1 MPLTVSFQLSDRDLK
16 YFADRM
22 QGAKSKAGERSAS
35 EIIRAAQQLVG
46 ELRQSEV
53 PDFVRERVEKLD
65 LLARMLGDSEWKL
78 EGADQMRVLH
88 AMAYVADPHD
98 LIPDQI
104 PGLGFLD
111 DAIMVELV
119 CRDLRHEI
127 DAYTDFCQ
135 FREQEEKRRGKGGDP
150 ATREQWLSTRRTQLH
165 ERMRR
170 RRASLWDARLG
181 RSLL

>member
-22 QGAKSKAGERSAS
+22 QGAKAKADERGVESVVASA
-35 EIIRAAQQLVG
+35 RRLVG
-46 ELRQSEV
+46 ELRKSDA

-65 LLARMLGDSEWKL
+65 VLASMLEDGEWRL
-78 EGADQMRVLH
+78 EGEDRARVLH

-119 CRDLRHEI
+119 CRELRHEM
-127 DAYTDFCQ
+127 DAYTDFCR
-135 FREQEEKRRGKGGDP
+135 FRTEEEKRRGQGGDP
-150 ATREQWLSTRRTQLH
+150 ATREQWLATRRTQLH

-170 RRASLWDARLG
+170 RRQALWNSRLG

>member
-1 MPLTVSFQLSDRDLK
+1 MPLTISFQLSDRDLA

-22 QGAKSKAGERSAS
+22 QGAKEKAGEKNPQEVIAGAR
-35 EIIRAAQQLVG
+35 RLVE
-46 ELRQSEV
+46 ELRKSEA

-65 LLARMLGDSEWKL
+65 LLARMLDDSEWRL
-78 EGADQMRVLH
+78 EGEDQARVLR

-119 CRDLRHEI
+119 CRELRHEL
-127 DAYTDFCQ
+127 DAYSDFCQ
-135 FREQEEKRRGKGGDP
+135 FRTEEEKRRGKGGDP

-170 RRASLWDARLG
+170 RRTSLWEARLG